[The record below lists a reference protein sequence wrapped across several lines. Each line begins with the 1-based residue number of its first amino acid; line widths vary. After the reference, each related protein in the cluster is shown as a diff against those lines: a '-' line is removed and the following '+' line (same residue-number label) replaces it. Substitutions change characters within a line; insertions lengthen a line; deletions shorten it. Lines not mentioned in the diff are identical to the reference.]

1 MYHCN
6 WSHCKEQA
14 SVAWTENEYIFDK
27 QLGSFFFYFA
37 QFIYL
42 KKKQFIKPE
51 RMERC
56 LCLSRPRL
64 AEGVRIYT
72 VYPQLLLFFST
83 KELINKTTFIRWGEL
98 LKS

>member
-42 KKKQFIKPE
+42 KKTIYQTRKDGEMLVFKQ
-51 RMERC
+51 
-56 LCLSRPRL
+56 
-64 AEGVRIYT
+64 AQTG
-72 VYPQLLLFFST
+72 
-83 KELINKTTFIRWGEL
+83 WGG
-98 LKS
+98 